1 MSENKMSKRIYR
13 ITVYR
18 YPFDKDDDL
27 PYEPYETELEAYNTL
42 TDRVTSADEL
52 IREKLLEDPYASK
65 VIKLVDEIN
74 TKPWARAN
82 EILLAGIELYLTRD
96 EWKKIIT
103 ETIKAYKTRIKI
115 LEEYL
120 EKLEEDDGK

>member
-1 MSENKMSKRIYR
+1 MSKRIYR
-13 ITVYR
+13 VTVYR
-18 YPFDKDDDL
+18 YPFDKDDDP

-74 TKPWARAN
+74 SKPWARAN

>member
-1 MSENKMSKRIYR
+1 MNKMSERKYR
-13 ITVYR
+13 VTVYR
-18 YPFDKDDDL
+18 YPFNKDDDL
-27 PYEPYETELEAYNTL
+27 PYETELEAYNML

-74 TKPWARAN
+74 DKPWAMAN
-82 EILLAGIELYLTRD
+82 EILLAGVELYLTRD
-96 EWKKIIT
+96 EWKKIVT

-115 LEEYL
+115 LEEHL
-120 EKLEEDDGK
+120 KKIEEDG

>member
-1 MSENKMSKRIYR
+1 MSERIYR

-18 YPFDKDDDL
+18 YPFNKDDDL
-27 PYEPYETELEAYNTL
+27 PYETELEAYNTL

-74 TKPWARAN
+74 DKPWAMAN
-82 EILLAGIELYLTRD
+82 EILLAGVELYLTRD

-120 EKLEEDDGK
+120 EKLEGDDVNER